1 MSEHSDLA
9 DWLRAVDTLQPAS
22 NGLVE
27 AIGNLL
33 GLRLKSAGKM
43 QSASRRKT
51 VAPQV
56 KETGSLTEATQ
67 PIPESKPRRRID
79 SVLTQQNA
87 SRNPAPQ
94 WLAAAPHLDATDA
107 AHLYPALPLEPLFPA
122 RTSRAILSG
131 ALATPSLSG
140 PLHLAK
146 IIESVSRGELV
157 GFIPQLSI
165 PTLTRGVQLL
175 IDRGEGMQPFAA
187 DQAALREALVRV
199 VGRDR
204 TEVLYFEGSPLWGAG
219 IGPKDEWPEYHT
231 PTQGTPVVILTDL
244 GIAQPP
250 GAAGFAGTSDW
261 RQFAHVLSRAGCPL
275 LALVPYASARW
286 PSVLSK
292 CMTMLH
298 WDRATTASV
307 VRRAVPSGL
316 KVAKET

>member
-9 DWLRAVDTLQPAS
+9 DWLRAVNTLQPAS
-22 NGLVE
+22 DEGID

-33 GLRLKSAGKM
+33 GLRLKNPGKTPP
-43 QSASRRKT
+43 ASRRKT
-51 VAPQV
+51 VAPTV
-56 KETGSLTEATQ
+56 TEPANLAEPTQ
-67 PIPESKPRRRID
+67 LVPYNKPRRRMD
-79 SVLTQQNA
+79 SVLNQQNA

-94 WLAAAPHLDATDA
+94 WLAAVRHLDATDT
-107 AHLYPALPLEPLFPA
+107 AHIYPALPLEPLFPA

-131 ALATPSLSG
+131 ALATPSSSG

-146 IIESVSRGELV
+146 IIESVSLGELV
-157 GFIPQLSI
+157 RFIPRLSI
-165 PTLTRGVQLL
+165 PTLTRGIQLL

-187 DQAALREALVRV
+187 DQAALRAALVRV

-219 IGPKDEWPEYHT
+219 IGPKDEWPEYQA
-231 PTQGTPVVILTDL
+231 PAQGTPVVMLTDL

-250 GAAGFAGTSDW
+250 GVAGFAGTSDW
-261 RQFAHVLSRAGCPL
+261 HQFAQVLSRAGCPL
-275 LALVPYASARW
+275 LAFVPYPSRRW
-286 PSVLSK
+286 PSELLK
-292 CMTMLH
+292 RMTILQ